1 VSEMTSIDIIFY
13 NLAHW
18 TNLYDFM
25 FGITSWLLWFVGHLL
40 GIIGITEGTFLYP
53 IVQLVVD
60 PQTVN
65 LVNILLVVVIV
76 FAFVFLFAGLT
87 FIWMERKFLGR
98 MMDRRGTQVGVL
110 GYFQNFAD
118 GIKTLLK
125 EIIIPKEADA
135 KVYTWAVVLIIATSA
150 FLLGLVPWSDDF
162 YAVNVPL
169 ALLLGMA
176 VFSIAPFAILI
187 GGWASNNKYTVIG
200 GMRAAAQLI
209 AYEVPLLMVVVS
221 VVILTGSLNFN
232 DIVNWQENNVVL
244 IIPLIIGAVTFF
256 VAGLA
261 EVERV
266 PFDLPEAEAELVEG
280 WQTEY
285 GGFRWGLIMLSDYLR
300 AYIVCA
306 LFAILFLG
314 GWAGPA
320 PIPGSIWL
328 LLKTF
333 FVFFIMIWVRAAMV
347 RIRTD
352 QILKIGWRRLLPLA
366 VINLV
371 VVVLIKIYAV
381 GWWW

>member
-1 VSEMTSIDIIFY
+1 VISMVFALDFSSLPNFIHPIVSWVLWAIGWLLAQIGVTQGTFFYPLVQFITDPQMVLFVDIIVQ
-13 NLAHW
+13 
-18 TNLYDFM
+18 T
-25 FGITSWLLWFVGHLL
+25 
-40 GIIGITEGTFLYP
+40 
-53 IVQLVVD
+53 IV
-60 PQTVN
+60 
-65 LVNILLVVVIV
+65 V
-76 FAFVFLFAGLT
+76 FIFVFLFAGLT
-87 FIWMERKFLGR
+87 VIWLERKLLGR
-98 MMDRRGTQVGVL
+98 MMDRRGTQVGLIGL
-110 GYFQNFAD
+110 GQNFAD

-125 EIIIPKEADA
+125 AIIIPADA
-135 KVYTWAVVLIIATSA
+135 DKKVYTWAVVMIIATSA
-150 FLLGLVPWSDDF
+150 LLLGLVPWSDTF

-169 ALLLGMA
+169 ALLLGLA
-176 VFSIAPFAILI
+176 VFSLAPFAILL

-209 AYEVPLLMVVVS
+209 AYEVPLLLVVVS
-221 VVILTGSLNFN
+221 VVIMTGSMNFN
-232 DIVNWQENNVVL
+232 EIVNWQESNILL
-244 IIPLIIGAVTFF
+244 IVPLIIGAITFF

-314 GWAGPA
+314 GWSGPG
-320 PIPGSIWL
+320 PIPGAIWL

-333 FVFFIMIWVRAAMV
+333 FLFFIMVWVRAAMV

-352 QILKIGWRRLLPLA
+352 QILTIGWRRLLPLA
-366 VINLV
+366 IINLV
-371 VVVLIKIYAV
+371 IVILIKAYAV
-381 GWWW
+381 GGW

>member
-1 VSEMTSIDIIFY
+1 MNIDLDFSTIY
-13 NLAHW
+13 
-18 TNLYDFM
+18 TFM
-25 FGITSWLLWFVGHLL
+25 FSLVSWLLWAVGRVL
-40 GIIGITEGTFLYP
+40 GFIGIDEGSFFYP
-53 IVQLVVD
+53 IKQFLVD
-60 PQTVN
+60 PQFVTFVSY
-65 LVNILLVVVIV
+65 LLVAVIYFV
-76 FAFVFLFAGLT
+76 FVFLFAGLT
-87 FIWMERKFLGR
+87 VIWMERKLLGR
-98 MMDRRGTQVGVL
+98 FMDRRGTQVGVL
-110 GYFQNFAD
+110 GLFQNFAD

-125 EIIIPKEADA
+125 EIIIPRDADQ

-150 FLLGLVPWSDDF
+150 MLMGLVPWDDEF

-169 ALLLGMA
+169 ALLLGLA
-176 VFSIAPFAILI
+176 VFSLAPFAILI

-209 AYEVPLLMVVVS
+209 AYEVPMLLVVVS
-221 VVILTGSLNFN
+221 LVVMTGSLNFVE
-232 DIVNWQENNVVL
+232 IVNWQNDN
-244 IIPLIIGAVTFF
+244 IILLVPLAIGALTFF
-256 VAGLA
+256 VAGIA

-285 GGFRWGLIMLSDYLR
+285 GGFRWGLIMLCDYIR

-314 GWAGPA
+314 GWLGPE
-320 PIPGSIWL
+320 PIPGAVWL

-333 FVFFIMIWVRAAMV
+333 FLFFMMVWVRAAMV

-371 VVVLIKIYAV
+371 VVVLIKVYSV
-381 GWWW
+381 GGW